1 VVAVVAERE
10 TAAKKRTTKKTV
22 NDQFVNDLIK
32 QQEEALQEAV
42 RETKRSLNGHKYYD
56 LDEESKVE
64 FLCSKKGQTLIQNLA
79 KKRVSFANIAET
91 FAFTQKK
98 LHAVAR
104 DNEEIYDAI
113 DRGRASELDEVEK
126 NLYKLA
132 KGETVSEK
140 TIITEDSGRGNRD
153 PKVIVQERERY
164 IPPNFFA
171 SKYLLEQK
179 REMEYR
185 ADLARQNMEL
195 NRVNLEIVVIGQ
207 DELQAD

>member
-1 VVAVVAERE
+1 MVAVVAERE
-10 TAAKKRTTKKTV
+10 TAAKKRTTKKTA

-42 RETKRSLNGHKYYD
+42 KETKRSLNGHQYYN
-56 LDEESKVE
+56 LDEDQKVE

-132 KGETVSEK
+132 KGETVSER
-140 TIITEDSGRGNRD
+140 TIITEDGGRGRE

-185 ADLARQNMEL
+185 ADLARQNMEQ
-195 NRVNLEIVVIGQ
+195 NRVNLEIVVIGEN
-207 DELQAD
+207 ELQQE